1 MSPSC
6 LVYITLNFS
15 DMEQY
20 LSSVLQLGYTH
31 EVSFASS
38 LNKKDSD
45 PLFPWG
51 MSNPEKQQSIH
62 GDERGAINE

>member
-1 MSPSC
+1 
-6 LVYITLNFS
+6 
-15 DMEQY
+15 MEQY

-38 LNKKDSD
+38 LKKKDSD